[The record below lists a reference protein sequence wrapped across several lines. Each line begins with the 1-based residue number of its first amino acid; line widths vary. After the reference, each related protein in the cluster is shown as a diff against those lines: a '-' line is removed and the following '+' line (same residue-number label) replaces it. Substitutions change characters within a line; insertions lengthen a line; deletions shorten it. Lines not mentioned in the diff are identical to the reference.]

1 MKGRFGKNFIPLF
14 NAFWYRDF
22 PLVGQHKTEGSRAE
36 WTTHIGICVR
46 ACADALGYFTHFE
59 QGIRTDAVVRDNRG
73 RDIAH
78 IEWEWEQP
86 FRTKVNEIKK
96 LYKARRDAEVSIF
109 ISYSNISKHAEN
121 LEAIERQWRD
131 AAEKLIV
138 FLVTFKRGRE
148 DGWKDSGRLFKKLET
163 YRMRDGK
170 LRKIRTQYA
179 LPWHTI
185 GTRWEDNTL

>member
-59 QGIRTDAVVRDNRG
+59 QGNRTDAVVRDNRG

-78 IEWEWEQP
+78 IEWEWSQP
-86 FRTKVNEIKK
+86 YRESVNEIDK
-96 LYKARRDAEVSIF
+96 LYETRKSAEVSIF
-109 ISYSNISKHAEN
+109 ISYSLRSKHAEN
-121 LEAIERQWRD
+121 VKAIEKGWRR
-131 AAEKLIV
+131 ASEKLIV
-138 FLVTFKRGRE
+138 FLITYEHGRE
-148 DGWKDSGRLFKKLET
+148 EGWKDSGRLFDKLET
-163 YRMRDGK
+163 YRMREGK
-170 LRKIRTQYA
+170 LTKVRTQHA
-179 LPWHTI
+179 LPWQTV
-185 GTRWEDNTL
+185 GTRWEDTG